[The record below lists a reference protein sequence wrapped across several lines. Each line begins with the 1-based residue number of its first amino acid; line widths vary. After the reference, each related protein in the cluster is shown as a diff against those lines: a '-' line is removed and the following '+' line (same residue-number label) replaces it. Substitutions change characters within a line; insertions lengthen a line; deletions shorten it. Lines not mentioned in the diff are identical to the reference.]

1 MNSQLQHPEH
11 ASEAA
16 MAVLKVTPP
25 VSASVWVVSGHTLQ
39 EWLVLLTIIYTVL
52 MLIHQ
57 LWKMQR
63 DWREARRVDAARL
76 RNKRR

>member
-1 MNSQLQHPEH
+1 MDAANNNQHTVEG
-11 ASEAA
+11 
-16 MAVLKVTPP
+16 AVVVAKLTPP

-39 EWLVLLTIIYTVL
+39 EWLVLLTIVYTVL
-52 MLIHQ
+52 MLVHQ

-63 DWREARRVDAARL
+63 DWREARRVDTARL

>member
-1 MNSQLQHPEH
+1 MDAANNHQHTAEG
-11 ASEAA
+11 
-16 MAVLKVTPP
+16 AVVVAKLTPP

-39 EWLVLLTIIYTVL
+39 EWLVLLTIIYTVV

>member
-1 MNSQLQHPEH
+1 MDAANHHQHTTEG
-11 ASEAA
+11 
-16 MAVLKVTPP
+16 AVAIAKLTPP
-25 VSASVWVVSGHTLQ
+25 VSASVWIVSGHTLQ